1 MSIADAFGCYT
12 ILMEGRPEESAPRF
26 PGIRSPRG
34 KATRRASA
42 LCDAASLFKLGIVVP
57 NVLAA
62 LSGFWMAR
70 SAAALDDA
78 AGSSSWAG
86 AARLAVGSAL
96 TIGGACA
103 FNNCLDRDL
112 DARMERTRN
121 RPVASGRLGV
131 AFASLLASLASI
143 AGMLIL
149 AYSSPLA
156 AFIGLAGAFIY
167 LVPYTLFMK
176 RKSSLSSVV
185 GALAGSAPPLMGWA
199 MATGHLSPTAWALF
213 GTIGL
218 WQQAHTLALSLR
230 RSEDF
235 CRGGLPS
242 PVRKLGP
249 GGIKITVA
257 LVVALLP
264 APLWLAMG
272 VSRLAGLSAALSAP
286 WLALCW
292 LPLAGGSGAWAHRM
306 YVASL
311 AWIGLFLLA
320 SALCI

>member
-1 MSIADAFGCYT
+1 
-12 ILMEGRPEESAPRF
+12 MEGSPEDPAPRH
-26 PGIRSPRG
+26 PRDAPHG
-34 KATRRASA
+34 GNVKRR
-42 LCDAASLFKLGIVVP
+42 LPTLYDAVSFFKLGIVVP

-70 SAAALDDA
+70 PAVALDGA
-78 AGSSSWAG
+78 AGSPYWAG
-86 AARLAVGSAL
+86 AVRLAVGSAL

-121 RPVASGRLGV
+121 RPVASGRFGV
-131 AFASLLASLASI
+131 ASASFLASLASI

-156 AFIGLAGAFIY
+156 ALIGLAGAFIY

-176 RKSSLSSVV
+176 RKSSLSSLV

-199 MATGHLSPTAWALF
+199 MATGNLSPTAWALF

-218 WQQAHTLALSLR
+218 WQQAHTLALFLR

-235 CRGGLPS
+235 RRGGLPS
-242 PVRKLGP
+242 PVRKLGA
-249 GGIKITVA
+249 GGIRITVA

-272 VSRLAGLSAALSAP
+272 VSRLFGLSAALSVP

-292 LPLAGGSGAWAHRM
+292 LPLAGGRVAWARRM
-306 YVASL
+306 YEASL
-311 AWIGLFLLA
+311 AWIVLFLLA
-320 SALCI
+320 SLICS